1 MATQVQIRR
10 GTSSQVAAFT
20 GAEGEIVVNTTNDSV
35 HVNDGSTAG
44 GFELARVDGS
54 NWAITNDITTTSNI
68 DVGTVTA
75 DGLTVD
81 GDINLASGGRAR
93 GAAGGDFQVSS
104 GLTNDASEP
113 TYTFRGDPDTGIFYG
128 GANTVGITTGGKQ
141 RINIASNGDVSLYE
155 DTGTTPKMVWDSSAE
170 RLGIGTSSPST
181 KLHLGGT
188 APGDSIIRQDSTAS
202 GTNWEIG
209 ERSAGKWQIFEDD
222 SDSIV
227 ATFMST
233 GSVGIGTSSP
243 DTLLE
248 LVGAD
253 PILTIRDSSTSSS
266 VGNATLRLAE
276 TGASDTL
283 DQYFDIKATAGQL
296 QIIDNWNEGGGTGT
310 RVVIDD
316 SGNLLVGTTD
326 TDPANNSANSTADDG
341 VAITA
346 VGEVRSSRYLATAN
360 SGAVGFF
367 NRTGTDG
374 DIVRLRKSGSSVG
387 SIGTLLG
394 NLTVGT
400 GDTGV
405 QFNQDVNAV
414 IPHNISTGANVDNS
428 IDLGYSD
435 GGSTNLRFKDLY
447 LSGGAFLGGTTA
459 ANYLDDYEEGTWT
472 PTTDSGTIT
481 TSGAKYTKI
490 GDVFTL
496 IISNIQFS
504 DYTTSETLAI
514 SNLPFLSNED
524 SVGSTM
530 ASRID
535 TPANW
540 DAVYMPTGGTT
551 LRFYANSSGGFSA
564 INRTELAQN
573 NSMYIQITYTTNS

>member
-316 SGNLLVGTTD
+316 SGNLLVGKTST
-326 TDPANNSANSTADDG
+326 SASETG
-341 VAITA
+341 HRFGQSGTYVAVT
-346 VGEVRSSRYLATAN
+346 N
-360 SGAVGFF
+360 F
-367 NRTGTDG
+367 TGTNEQA
-374 DIVRLRKSGSSVG
+374 I
-387 SIGTLLG
+387 
-394 NLTVGT
+394 
-400 GDTGV
+400 
-405 QFNQDVNAV
+405 FNQDA
-414 IPHNISTGANVDNS
+414 STGTTQIDFRNENVARGFIEWTNTATTYNTTSDRRMKENIQDADDAGS
-428 IDLGYSD
+428 NIDAIQVRKFD
-435 GGSTNLRFKDLY
+435 WIE
-447 LSGGAFLGGTTA
+447 SGEHHP
-459 ANYLDDYEEGTWT
+459 Y
-472 PTTDSGTIT
+472 GTIAQELQSIASYAVT
-481 TSGAKYTKI
+481 GS
-490 GDVFTL
+490 
-496 IISNIQFS
+496 
-504 DYTTSETLAI
+504 
-514 SNLPFLSNED
+514 ED
-524 SVGSTM
+524 SEKMMAVDYSTLVPM
-530 ASRID
+530 LIKEIQS
-535 TPANW
+535 
-540 DAVYMPTGGTT
+540 
-551 LRFYANSSGGFSA
+551 LRA
-564 INRTELAQN
+564 RVQQLEN
-573 NSMYIQITYTTNS
+573 N